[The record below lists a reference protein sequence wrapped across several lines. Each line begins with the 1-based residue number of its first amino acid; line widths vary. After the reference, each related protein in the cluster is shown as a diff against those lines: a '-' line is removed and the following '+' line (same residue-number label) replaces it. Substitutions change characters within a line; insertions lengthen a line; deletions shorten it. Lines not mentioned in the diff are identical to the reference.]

1 MSELFGE
8 QNSELN
14 LPAVLLVMS
23 LLPADRL
30 SEHRLI
36 TAVHLNEDSRHTL
49 ITDSSVTA
57 YYRVVE
63 TF

>member
-8 QNSELN
+8 QNSDLN
-14 LPAVLLVMS
+14 FLAVLLVIS

-30 SEHRLI
+30 SEHSLI
-36 TAVHLNEDSRHTL
+36 TAVHLNEDSRHAL

-57 YYRVVE
+57 VL
-63 TF
+63 